1 MCKNAPTNSSV
12 NHNMLYESRIN
23 ARFVNMNNYG
33 RARTYSTTTL
43 PPLPLPG
50 ANRNFLYENNEI
62 LEVIKREQQRQCDK
76 ILDRLKQTET
86 YRHCDQENLRRK
98 LRKVYILLITIFVI
112 VILVFIFEIIYI
124 STEE

>member
-1 MCKNAPTNSSV
+1 
-12 NHNMLYESRIN
+12 MLYESRIN
-23 ARFVNMNNYG
+23 ERFVNMNNYG
-33 RARTYSTTTL
+33 RATTYSTTTL

>member
-1 MCKNAPTNSSV
+1 
-12 NHNMLYESRIN
+12 MLYESRIN

-43 PPLPLPG
+43 PPLPLQG
-50 ANRNFLYENNEI
+50 ANKNFLYENNEI

-76 ILDRLKQTET
+76 ILDRLKQSET